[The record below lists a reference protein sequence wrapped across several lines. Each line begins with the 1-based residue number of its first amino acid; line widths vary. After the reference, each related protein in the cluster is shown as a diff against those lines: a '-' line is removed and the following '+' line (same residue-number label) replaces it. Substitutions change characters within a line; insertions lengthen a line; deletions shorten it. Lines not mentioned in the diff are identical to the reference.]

1 MTLLTYLLTIYLMM
15 CIVAIVIV
23 RAAVSEPVLRTTF
36 VLIGCLAPFFAIYI
50 LLRTVFSAAGETS
63 QEENEQILK
72 SAEEIEQQRV
82 KRFGGSLFQL
92 REKIKVKYI
101 HALNET
107 AETIERV
114 VVRAA

>member
-1 MTLLTYLLTIYLMM
+1 MWTYTHKNGKGGGEKWGF
-15 CIVAIVIV
+15 AKK
-23 RAAVSEPVLRTTF
+23 AKVSEIVPQESESTEKKRLYQEV
-36 VLIGCLAPFFAIYI
+36 
-50 LLRTVFSAAGETS
+50 ETS
-63 QEENEQILK
+63 QEEKEQILK